1 VKEIE
6 EEKLRLRQKYER
18 QKEARLDEVQAA
30 EKRRQ
35 ILESEDVDVSISNLF
50 LFILRVLHSLQ
61 IPAI

>member
-18 QKEARLDEVQAA
+18 QKEARLDEVQVA